1 MKKQSVSATDV
12 AKMAGVSRTTVSFIL
27 NNIQGKHISEATRQR
42 VLQAVEALKYVPDM
56 NAIRLAKKTHYSVG
70 FFISYSSSV
79 FSDAHLFR
87 LIEGMAVVLNKSHCR
102 LNFQPLRRG
111 TVNYLDLARS
121 TGLDGLILMNTHT
134 DDPGLKEL
142 EEAGMPLVLIG
153 SLAELAVP
161 QVDIDNIVA
170 ARSMVKYL
178 VSLGHKKIAMIAH
191 APLTF
196 YAAAHRL
203 EAYRQ
208 ILAEKGIP
216 QRPEYVEVADFSEES
231 GYFAMQKLLSLKDRP
246 TAVFAGNDMVAY
258 GAMQAILDAG
268 LTIPGDISIAGFD
281 DDYLSR
287 YLNPALTTVAQPSV
301 GLGEAAARL
310 LIQEITSSDEAEPR
324 KNERIILPT
333 ILAKRESCRRI

>member
-1 MKKQSVSATDV
+1 MKKQSVSASDV

-42 VLQAVEALKYVPDM
+42 VLQAVEALKYVPDIH
-56 NAIRLAKKTHYSVG
+56 AISLAKKTNCSVG
-70 FFISYSSSV
+70 FFISYSSSM
-79 FSDAHLFR
+79 FSDAYLFR
-87 LIEGMAVVLNKSHCR
+87 LVEGMALVLNKRHCR
-102 LNFQPLRRG
+102 LDFRPLRKAK
-111 TVNYLDLARS
+111 VNYLDLVRS
-121 TGLDGLILMNTHT
+121 TGIDGVILMNTYT
-134 DDPGLKEL
+134 DDPGMQEL
-142 EEAGMPLVLIG
+142 AAAGVPLVVIG
-153 SLAELAVP
+153 SIEGLSVP

-170 ARSMVKYL
+170 AREMVKYL
-178 VSLGHKKIAMIAH
+178 VALGHRKIAMIAH
-191 APLTF
+191 APLAF

-208 ILAEKGIP
+208 VLAEKGIP
-216 QRPEYVEVADFSEES
+216 QNPEYIEVADFSEES
-231 GYFAMQKLLSLKDRP
+231 GYRAMQKLLGLGDRP

-258 GAMQAILDAG
+258 GAIQAVLDAG
-268 LTIPGDISIAGFD
+268 LSIPEDISIAGFD

-310 LIQEITSSDEAEPR
+310 LLQEIKSHRESGPR
-324 KNERIILPT
+324 GKEHIILPT

>member
-1 MKKQSVSATDV
+1 MKKQSVSASDV

-42 VLQAVEALKYVPDM
+42 VLQAVEALKYVPDVH
-56 NAIRLAKKTHYSVG
+56 AISLAKKTHYSVG

-79 FSDAHLFR
+79 FSDAYLFR
-87 LIEGMAVVLNKSHCR
+87 LIEGMAVVLNKRHCR
-102 LNFQPLRRG
+102 LDFQPLRKAK
-111 TVNYLDLARS
+111 VNYLDLARS
-121 TGLDGLILMNTHT
+121 TGLDGVILMNTYT
-134 DDPGLKEL
+134 DDPGLQEL
-142 EEAGMPLVLIG
+142 EKARIPLVVIG
-153 SLAELAVP
+153 SIEGLSVP

-170 ARSMVKYL
+170 AREMVKYL
-178 VSLGHKKIAMIAH
+178 VSLGHRKIAMIAH
-191 APLTF
+191 APLEF

-208 ILAEKGIP
+208 ILAEKGIS
-216 QRPEYVEVADFSEES
+216 QISEYIEVADFSEES
-231 GYFAMQKLLSLKDRP
+231 GYRAMQKLLGLSDRP

-268 LTIPGDISIAGFD
+268 LSIPEDISIAGFD

-310 LIQEITSSDEAEPR
+310 LIQEITTPREPKSR
-324 KNERIILPT
+324 GNERIILPT